1 METRCWSDLVL
12 WKAFPGTGAHVRLL
26 GFQFLLLYWRVG
38 NPDSRTQN
46 WVWILSLSL
55 ISVINLAKI
64 FSFIKSQFL
73 HQLNIYTETVHRVTR
88 SPPVAPF
95 HVPELCSAAQSC
107 PTLCDPMGC
116 SPPGSSVHGDS
127 EYWSG

>member
-73 HQLNIYTETVHRVTR
+73 HQLNIYNNMTWLKR
-88 SPPVAPF
+88 
-95 HVPELCSAAQSC
+95 L
-107 PTLCDPMGC
+107 L
-116 SPPGSSVHGDS
+116 
-127 EYWSG
+127 